1 MNLNKNNNN
10 NNIKFLIA
18 GGYAD
23 IYIDKLNNIVYKTFY
38 NPCRNE
44 IIYSWLK
51 EIMFLSELSHKN
63 IMKLLD
69 IKFNNSLINNYITQ
83 ENFVDINTSEE
94 LYIQYYKNNKSHFKP
109 NLKSYMKTKYNNLTI
124 KFPYYDCIVYKKI
137 FTDDEV
143 ITCMKGLFNGLEYC
157 HYMGIVHRDIK
168 LNNLFYEVNEK
179 KQLTNIIIGD
189 FGLSHTIITGDS
201 INNMLSNNTTTYTH
215 RAPEIFNSENYDEK
229 IDVWSCGICLIFFIM
244 GYNLSEL
251 FTMDQYFLDI
261 TNKIIQNKKN
271 ESFNKSYN
279 TLEEIYKA
287 IVTSSKF
294 KETTLKLI
302 SSNCKKKNKLF
313 YIHLLNSM
321 IEPDPYY
328 RLSMKELNKLINMF
342 YRGSEYIHL
351 EKKPLYI
358 YNWIEDIY
366 ISNENNKKSIS
377 IILNILHEHNFT
389 KIQKR
394 FIINK
399 TIKLINLYSN
409 FFKCNKIN
417 KIFIISCLQIIL
429 YITYSCSIQIKY
441 DADINENIK
450 NEISIIIE
458 KLYCNKYENPHLLFP
473 IPIFYK

>member
-1 MNLNKNNNN
+1 MNKNIK
-10 NNIKFLIA
+10 NNIKFLIS

-23 IYIDKLNNIVYKTFY
+23 IYIDKTNNIVYKTFY
-38 NPCRNE
+38 NPYRNE

-51 EIMFLSELSHKN
+51 EIIFLSELSHKN

-69 IKFNNSLINNYITQ
+69 IKFNNSLINNFITQ
-83 ENFVDINTSEE
+83 KHSIEINTSQE
-94 LYIQYYKNNKSHFKP
+94 LYTQYYKNTK
-109 NLKSYMKTKYNNLTI
+109 MKYNNLTI

-137 FTDDEV
+137 FTDEEV
-143 ITCMKGLFNGLEYC
+143 IICLKGLFNGLEYC

-201 INNMLSNNTTTYTH
+201 VNNMLSNNTTTYTH

-261 TNKIIQNKKN
+261 TNKVIQKETSYTQCKKN
-271 ESFNKSYN
+271 ESLNKSYN
-279 TLEEIYKA
+279 SLEEIYKA

-302 SSNCKKKNKLF
+302 SLNCKRKNKLF

-377 IILNILHEHNFT
+377 IILNILYKHNFT
-389 KIQKR
+389 IIQKR

-399 TIKLINLYSN
+399 TIKLINLCSK
-409 FFKCNKIN
+409 FFKCDKFN

-429 YITYSCSIQIKY
+429 YITYSCSIQIKF
-441 DADINENIK
+441 DNDINENIK
-450 NEISIIIE
+450 NEISIIID
-458 KLYCNKYENPHLLFP
+458 KLYYNKCENPHLIFP